1 MLLYMRRGVNRSE
14 VRVPGFLVEGGR
26 PLHGTVR
33 AAANKNGVLPMI
45 AATLLTDD
53 VCEIRNVP
61 LINAVVVLGQILQD
75 LGAEVDGLGTSTL
88 RICCRGVREHRVR
101 ADLVVQERASV
112 LFMAP
117 LIARTGKVQ
126 MGRPGGCAIGRRDIG
141 THLDALE
148 ALGAQVNTAREEVS
162 IRAERLTGRTIFL
175 DEASVTAT
183 ENTMMAACAGE
194 GVTVIKHA
202 ACEPHVVDFGRFLEA
217 MGAVISGLGSNVLT
231 IQGGV
236 PLHGTTYTV
245 AADHIDVGTFAI
257 AAAVTGGSIDI
268 EGVNAE
274 QLEMIGLILRR
285 LGVVM
290 TFQGERCC
298 CLHVEAGDLVATR
311 KVDSNIWPGF
321 PTDLISPVIT
331 LASQCHGTTL
341 IHDWM
346 FESRMF
352 FVDQLVG
359 MGANIVLCDP
369 HRCVVTGPTRLQGTR
384 LDGPD
389 LRAGMALLLAGL
401 AANGTSDVRG
411 AERIERGYEN
421 IVPRLSALGANIQ
434 RVS

>member
-1 MLLYMRRGVNRSE
+1 M
-14 VRVPGFLVEGGR
+14 PGFLVEGGI
-26 PLHGTVR
+26 PLRGTVR
-33 AAANKNGVLPMI
+33 AAANKNGVLPML

-61 LINAVVVLGQILQD
+61 LINAVLVLGQILQD
-75 LGAEVDGLGTSTL
+75 LGAAVEGLGTPTL
-88 RICCRGVREHRVR
+88 RVCCRGVREHRVR
-101 ADLVVQERASV
+101 PDLVAQERASV
-112 LFMAP
+112 LYMAP
-117 LIARTGKVQ
+117 LLARTGKVD

-141 THLDALE
+141 THLNALE
-148 ALGAQVNTAREEVS
+148 ALGARIKTVRDTVS
-162 IRAERLTGRTIFL
+162 IRADRLTGNAIFL

-183 ENTMMAACAGE
+183 ENTMMAACAAD

-202 ACEPHVVDFGRFLEA
+202 ACEPHVVDFGRFLES
-217 MGAVISGLGSNVLT
+217 MGAEITGLGSNVLT
-231 IQGGV
+231 IQGGA
-236 PLHGTTYTV
+236 PLHGTIFTV

-268 EGVNAE
+268 EGVNPE
-274 QLEMIGLILRR
+274 QLEMIGMILQRM
-285 LGVVM
+285 GVVM
-290 TFQGERCC
+290 QFKGERQC
-298 CLHVEAGDLVATR
+298 CLHVEPGDLVATR

-321 PTDLISPVIT
+321 PTDLMSPMIT
-331 LASQCHGTTL
+331 LATQCRGTTL

-352 FVDQLVG
+352 FVDQLVA

-369 HRCVVTGPTRLQGTR
+369 HRCVVTGPTRLQSAR

-401 AANGTSDVRG
+401 AAEGASDVRG

-434 RVS
+434 RAP

>member
-1 MLLYMRRGVNRSE
+1 M
-14 VRVPGFLVEGGR
+14 PGFLIEGGQ
-26 PLHGTVR
+26 PLRGTVR

-45 AATLLTDD
+45 AAALLTDD

-61 LINAVVVLGQILQD
+61 LINSVLVLGQILQE
-75 LGAEVDGLGTSTL
+75 LGACVEGLGTPTL
-88 RICCRGVREHRVR
+88 RICCRGVRQHRVR
-101 ADLVVQERASV
+101 PDLVVQERASV
-112 LFMAP
+112 LVMAP
-117 LIARTGKVQ
+117 LIARTGRVL

-148 ALGAQVNTAREEVS
+148 ALGARTQTLRDEVS
-162 IRAERLTGRTIFL
+162 IRADRLTGATIFL

-183 ENTMMAACAGE
+183 ENTMMAACAAT

-202 ACEPHVVDFGRFLEA
+202 ACEPHVVDFGRFLVT
-217 MGAVISGLGSNVLT
+217 MGADIMGLGSNVLT
-231 IQGGV
+231 IQGGM
-236 PLHGTTYTV
+236 PLHGTIYTV
-245 AADHIDVGTFAI
+245 AADHVDVGTFAI

-268 EGVNAE
+268 EGVNPD
-274 QLEMIGLILRR
+274 QLEMIGLILQRM
-285 LGVVM
+285 GVTM
-290 TFQGERCC
+290 QFKGEQQC
-298 CLHVEAGDLVATR
+298 CLHIEAGELIATR

-321 PTDLISPVIT
+321 PTDLVSPMIT
-331 LASQCHGTTL
+331 LATQCRGTTL

-369 HRCVVTGPTRLQGTR
+369 HRCVVTGPVRLEGTR

-389 LRAGMALLLAGL
+389 LRAGMALLLAAL

-434 RVS
+434 RVP